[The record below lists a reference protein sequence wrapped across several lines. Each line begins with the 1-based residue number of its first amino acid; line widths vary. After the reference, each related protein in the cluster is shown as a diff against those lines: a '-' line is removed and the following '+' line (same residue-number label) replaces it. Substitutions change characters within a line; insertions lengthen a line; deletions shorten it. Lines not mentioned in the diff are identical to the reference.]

1 MTAGALERVLARVK
15 GVRRTGDEWEG
26 LCPAH
31 EDTVPSLSIGGK
43 NGKVLLCCH
52 AGCSP
57 EQVVAKMG
65 LTMADLFDA
74 PREKRAAGR
83 ARRGRVV
90 AEYDYTDETG
100 RLLFQTVR
108 FEPKDFRQRRP
119 DPSAQDGWTWDLK
132 GVRRVL
138 YHLSKVLEAAAR
150 GQRVYKVEGEKDVHA
165 LDALGVTATTNA
177 MGAGKWRKQDG
188 EALRGAHVVILPDND
203 GPGRKDADQVA
214 RSLHGLAA
222 SVKVVSLPGLPEK
235 GDVSDWLAAGHT
247 REQLEALAD
256 ASPEWSPQQ
265 SAGGRFPLT
274 DLGNSERLVA
284 AHGTNL
290 RYHVHRG
297 FWLHWTGKVW
307 AEDDTGEV
315 CRLMDKTVRAI
326 AQEAASAADLREQ
339 EDLFKHALKS
349 ESVPRLE
356 AAVSR
361 ARWRPGIPVKAT
373 ELDRDPWALN
383 ILNGTLDLRT
393 RKLRPHDPRE
403 LHTKLAPVVFDP
415 HAACPRWE
423 QFLAE
428 VFPDEEELPEYV
440 RRLAGCLLT
449 GDVSEQGV
457 YFPVGKGA
465 NGKGVYIETLRAV
478 VGDYAKDT
486 PFATLLE
493 TYDTSTNDLAG
504 LVGARL
510 VTASEGSARQ
520 TFNEGML
527 KRLSGG
533 DPITCRFL
541 HREFFSYYPTYK
553 IVCATNEVPRFTS
566 QAYSIRRRVHIVP
579 FRQTFYAPEEGREP
593 VRDEGLKGQLR
604 AEASGILNWALRG
617 CIEWQEGG
625 LRPPAVVRN
634 ETAALFDTMDPLAD
648 FIDSE
653 CVLHPGAKVTTS
665 SLFGAYRR
673 WCDADGRP
681 SAFRS
686 QNAFTRTMA
695 GRDGI
700 EYKPMRDG
708 RYLVG
713 IGLRELSFGA
723 GEGSEV

>member
-1 MTAGALERVLARVK
+1 MSAAYNRVLKLLHGVK
-15 GVRRTGDEWEG
+15 PQGVGRAEA

-31 EDTVPSLSIGGK
+31 EDTKPSLSISGK
-43 NGKVLLCCH
+43 NGKVLLKCH
-52 AGCSP
+52 AGCHT
-57 EQVVAKMG
+57 EDVLAAIG
-65 LTMADLFDA
+65 LTMADLFDSPPPYKA
-74 PREKRAAGR
+74 N
-83 ARRGRVV
+83 ARSEIVGT
-90 AEYDYTDETG
+90 YDYTDEAG
-100 RLLFQTVR
+100 RLLSQTVR
-108 FEPKDFRQRRP
+108 FRPKGFAQRRP
-119 DPSAQDGWTWDLK
+119 DEAGGWVWDLK
-132 GVRRVL
+132 GVRRVP
-138 YHLSKVLEAAAR
+138 YRLSKVLEAAAR

-165 LDALGVTATTNA
+165 LEALGLVATTNA
-177 MGAGKWRKQDG
+177 EGAGKWRRAHS
-188 EALRGAHVVILPDND
+188 ETLRGAHVVILPDND
-203 GPGRKDADQVA
+203 GAGRKDGEQVA
-214 RSLHGLAA
+214 RSLHGVAA
-222 SVKVVSLPGLPEK
+222 SVRVVHLAGLPDK

-247 REQLEALAD
+247 REELEALAD
-256 ASPEWSPQQ
+256 ATPEWTPQQ
-265 SAGGRFPLT
+265 TTPGGFRPT
-274 DLGNSERLVA
+274 DLGNAERLIA
-284 AHGTNL
+284 AHGDGL
-290 RYHVHRG
+290 RYHVHTGHYLR
-297 FWLHWTGKVW
+297 WTGKVW
-307 AEDDTGEV
+307 AEDETGEV
-315 CRLMDKTVRAI
+315 HRLMNQTVRRMI
-326 AQEAASAADLREQ
+326 GEAASCPDLKEQ
-339 EDLFKHALKS
+339 DALLRHALKS
-349 ESVPRLE
+349 ESAQRLE
-356 AAVSR
+356 AAVNR
-361 ARWRPGIPVKAT
+361 ARWLAGIPVRAT

-383 ILNGTLDLRT
+383 VLNGTLNLRT
-393 RKLRPHDPRE
+393 GTRRPHDPKE
-403 LHTKLAPVVFDP
+403 LHTKLAPVVFEPD
-415 HAACPRWE
+415 AACPRWA

-428 VFPDEEELPEYV
+428 VFPDEPELPEYT

-465 NGKGVYIETLRAV
+465 NGKGVFIETLRAV
-478 VGDYAKDT
+478 LGDYARDT

-493 TYDTSTNDLAG
+493 THDTSTNDLAA

-533 DPITCRFL
+533 DPVTCRFL
-541 HREFFSYYPTYK
+541 HREFFTYYPTYK

-566 QAYSIRRRVHIVP
+566 QAYSIRRRVHIIP
-579 FRQTFYAPEEGREP
+579 FRRTFYAQEEGKEP
-593 VRDEGLKGQLR
+593 VRDEGLKEHLR

-653 CVLHPGAKVTTS
+653 CVLHPGARVTTG

-673 WCDADGRP
+673 WCDADSRP

-723 GEGSEV
+723 GEGLGA